1 MEHCQGRIP
10 GADFLD
16 LGIVRDMTAP
26 YPHTIPSEAHFTK
39 MMVTLG
45 IKKSQTIVI
54 YETGN
59 GWFATRAAFVMR
71 IHGHPNVH
79 ILDGGFKKWQA
90 EENTV
95 EKDEDADYEAD
106 FDYNLEAD

>member
-45 IKKSQTIVI
+45 IKKS
-54 YETGN
+54 
-59 GWFATRAAFVMR
+59 
-71 IHGHPNVH
+71 
-79 ILDGGFKKWQA
+79 
-90 EENTV
+90 
-95 EKDEDADYEAD
+95 
-106 FDYNLEAD
+106 